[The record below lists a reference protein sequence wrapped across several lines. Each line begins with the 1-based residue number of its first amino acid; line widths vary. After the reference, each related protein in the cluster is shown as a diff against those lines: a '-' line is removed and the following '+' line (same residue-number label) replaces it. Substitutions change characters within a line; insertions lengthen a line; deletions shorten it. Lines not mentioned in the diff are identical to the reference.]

1 MKLLA
6 AKNTKIQDQHIF
18 IKDYPIII
26 GRIQIYWTFKKL
38 SLNYA
43 I

>member
-18 IKDYPIII
+18 IKDYPII